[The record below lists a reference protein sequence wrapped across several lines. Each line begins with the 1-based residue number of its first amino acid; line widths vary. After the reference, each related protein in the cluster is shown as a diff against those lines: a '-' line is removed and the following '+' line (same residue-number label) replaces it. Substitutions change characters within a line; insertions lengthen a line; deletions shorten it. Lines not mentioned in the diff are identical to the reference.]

1 MLHRN
6 IARAPS
12 GSAGKGQAAS
22 LSLAVG
28 QGLCSSQSHRATV
41 RERMGVQMLEWMLMP
56 IRRYADF
63 SGRSRRKE
71 FWFFQLLNFLV
82 QVVLIG
88 PLYYAMVSS
97 MVAVSNME
105 DPGDFEA
112 SAAGAMQWGDHPIAV
127 GMAILGLLWAL
138 FVLIPGIAVT
148 VRRLHDR
155 DMSGWWYLG
164 LILASIIPFVGLIA
178 GIAFLVIMC
187 LEGTKG
193 PNRFGEDPKGGSTS
207 ADIFA

>member
-12 GSAGKGQAAS
+12 GCRRKGQAAR
-22 LSLAVG
+22 LLLARG
-28 QGLCSSQSHRATV
+28 QWLCSSAAHRAKAQ
-41 RERMGVQMLEWMLMP
+41 EWMGVQMLEWMLMP

-71 FWFFQLLNFLV
+71 FWFFQLLNFIV
-82 QVVLIG
+82 SVVLFG
-88 PLYYAMVSS
+88 PLYYAMIRAMIV
-97 MVAVSNME
+97 MGDTV
-105 DPGDFEA
+105 DPGTYEA
-112 SAAGAMQWGDHPIAV
+112 SAAGALQWGDHPIAV
-127 GMAILGLLWAL
+127 GLAALGALWAL
-138 FVLIPGIAVT
+138 FVFIPGIAVT

-164 LILASIIPFVGLIA
+164 LIVASIIPFVGLIA
-178 GIAFLVIMC
+178 GLAFLVLMF

-193 PNRFGEDPKGGSTS
+193 PNRFGDDPKGGAS
-207 ADIFA
+207 ADVFA